1 MKIGIIDTDHYF
13 YIYSLIRLFENSDT
27 EITLYINPKV
37 YKRCEVDLA
46 DRKDIKYVV
55 QAANESWGE
64 FLERNV
70 DSINTA
76 GYSYLFLCPLYEHYK
91 EHYQF
96 ISKLKTLNI
105 MVVFNLNGWVNPAL
119 IRTSWFW
126 ETFYKRKIY
135 KLIDWIAIDE
145 HFHDHALK
153 LGCRKNILHIP
164 SLLYDPEYVAKWRS
178 KTNSPVKIIVPGSI
192 DPDRRDYDVVLD
204 ALSIVLNE
212 RQDLEVVL
220 LGDPIGEYG
229 KKIHERTRT
238 LNKKFGKQIFKIF
251 ERKYSDDE
259 FLKEMISG
267 HFLIAPVLPEFKL
280 DGIIEVYG
288 TSKSTGSCFDILAY
302 AIPGVFP
309 KWLSINSRFKSSTL
323 RYENA
328 AELSAII
335 LDLVDHPDKLEQL
348 RAVALENSSYY
359 AVANVKTRLM
369 KSLPTSKI

>member
-37 YKRCEVDLA
+37 YKRCAVDLA

-55 QAANESWGE
+55 QQANESWGE

-70 DSINTA
+70 DDINTA
-76 GYSYLFLCPLYEHYK
+76 GYGYLFLCPLYEHYK

-105 MVVFNLNGWVNPAL
+105 MVVFNLNGWVKPAL

-126 ETFYKRKIY
+126 ETWYKRKIF
-135 KLIDWIAIDE
+135 KLIKWIAIDE
-145 HFHDHALK
+145 HFHDHAIK
-153 LGCRKNILHIP
+153 LGCKKNILHIP

-178 KTNSPVKIIVPGSI
+178 KTNSPIKIIVPGSI
-192 DPDRRDYDVVLD
+192 DPDRRDYGVVLD
-204 ALSIVLNE
+204 AISIVLNE
-212 RQDLEVVL
+212 RQDFEIVL

-229 KKIHERTRT
+229 KKIHERAKAI
-238 LNKKFGKQIFKIF
+238 NKKYGKQIIKIF
-251 ERKYSDDE
+251 EAKYSDEE
-259 FLKEMISG
+259 FLHEMISG

-309 KWLSINSRFKSSTL
+309 SWLSVNSHFNSSTL

-328 AELSAII
+328 NELSKVI
-335 LDLVDHPDKLEQL
+335 LDFIQNPEKIEAF
-348 RAVALENSSYY
+348 RTKALDNSKHYSIK
-359 AVANVKTRLM
+359 NVKSRLM
-369 KSLPTSKI
+369 QSLPPAMR